1 MNPFVVPVTSLLR
14 HVGSTVEVKFSAPFD
29 ADGLLAA
36 TSPGEAE
43 VVPLANVEVRLVLA
57 SFLGGV
63 TATGT
68 IVAPW
73 RASCRRCANAVHGV
87 LDVLAAEQFR
97 RGAEPDDEDAYPL
110 IDDEVDLSDLV
121 RDGVVLELPLAPLC
135 RQDCAGL
142 CATCGADRNVDPCGC
157 RREVDARWATLDA
170 LRVPDKA

>member
-14 HVGSTVEVKFSAPFD
+14 HPGSTVEVKFSAPFD
-29 ADGLLAA
+29 PDGSLAA

-43 VVPLANVEVRLVLA
+43 VVPRADVEVRLVLT

-73 RASCRRCANAVHGV
+73 RAECRRCATSVHGV
-87 LDVLAAEQFR
+87 LDVLVAEQFR

-110 IDDEVDLSDLV
+110 VDDEVDLSDLV
-121 RDGVVLELPLAPLC
+121 RDAVVLELPLAPLC

-142 CATCGADRNVDPCGC
+142 CATCGADRNEDPCEC
-157 RREVDARWATLDA
+157 QPELDSRWATLDA
-170 LRVPDKA
+170 LRVPDQA